1 MGEESARVD
10 GRHDSRYL
18 ALLLGR
24 TLICLALGGHNS
36 LPFTSVIFDRSLRV
50 YLDLA
55 KVRLGTRDLN
65 TRFTGTPLDK
75 YG

>member
-1 MGEESARVD
+1 
-10 GRHDSRYL
+10 
-18 ALLLGR
+18 
-24 TLICLALGGHNS
+24 
-36 LPFTSVIFDRSLRV
+36 VIFDRSLRV